1 MKITFD
7 TSAFWETG
15 MSFEEVYHKVAEIG
29 YEYISPYDPV
39 FPGFWRRPK
48 ATKNQVRWHKEA
60 IKKEGLK
67 IAALITGF
75 QIADPDE
82 FMRSCAVD
90 HWKRMFEI
98 GEIMEVKNYNTELGG
113 DISQPAR
120 CEEMLLR
127 SLDEL
132 VPIME
137 KRGIR
142 IDFQAH
148 PFDFY
153 ETSNTTAD
161 IIRSYE
167 SPSLGYL
174 YSIPHTFHYDGGKGD
189 IRGMLEYAGSVL
201 KHIIVAD
208 TWNYTK
214 KFRYNINPPAA
225 NVRCH
230 AHIGNIGEGDVDWD
244 ACFSTLREM
253 KFGQAEDTIATFNP
267 LGFPELAERDG
278 RHVFETLTEELIT
291 PKS

>member
-15 MSFEEVYHKVAEIG
+15 MSFEEIYKKVADTG

-48 ATKNQVRWHKEA
+48 ATKAQILWHKKA
-60 IKKEGLK
+60 IKDVGLK
-67 IAALITGF
+67 IAALTTGYF
-75 QIADPDE
+75 IADPDE
-82 FMRSCAVD
+82 FMRSCAVE
-90 HWKRMFEI
+90 HWKRMFDI
-98 GEIMEVKNYNTELGG
+98 GDMMEVKIFNTELGG
-113 DISQPAR
+113 DIKQPER
-120 CEEMLLR
+120 CEEMLLK

-153 ETSNTTAD
+153 ETSNETAD
-161 IIRSYE
+161 IIRFYE
-167 SPSLGYL
+167 TPSLGYL
-174 YSIPHTFHYDGGKGD
+174 YSIPHTFHYDHGKGD
-189 IRGMLEYAGSVL
+189 IAGMLKYAGDTL

-208 TWNYTK
+208 TWDYTK
-214 KFRYNINPPAA
+214 KFRYNVNPPSAF
-225 NVRCH
+225 VRSH
-230 AHIGNIGEGDVDWD
+230 AHIGNIGEGDVNWT
-244 ACFSTLREM
+244 ACFDTLREM
-253 KFGQAEDTIATFNP
+253 GFGKQDDTIATFNP

-278 RHVFETLTEELIT
+278 KHVLKTLTAELVN
-291 PKS
+291 K